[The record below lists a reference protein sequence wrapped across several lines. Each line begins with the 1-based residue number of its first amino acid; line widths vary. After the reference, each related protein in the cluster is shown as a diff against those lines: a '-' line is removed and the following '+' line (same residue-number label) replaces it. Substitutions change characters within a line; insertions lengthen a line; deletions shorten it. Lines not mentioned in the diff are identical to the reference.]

1 MGELEIMEGN
11 EKGRDGSGFE
21 LLNAAGHIMLLQAE
35 QDWRVG
41 AGGLTGSRT
50 PSWPLWIRQGMRSNA
65 WK

>member
-11 EKGRDGSGFE
+11 EKGRDRSGLE

-41 AGGLTGSRT
+41 ARGLMGSRT
-50 PSWPLWIRQGMRSNA
+50 SS
-65 WK
+65 

>member
-11 EKGRDGSGFE
+11 EKGRDRSGLE

-50 PSWPLWIRQGMRSNA
+50 PS
-65 WK
+65 